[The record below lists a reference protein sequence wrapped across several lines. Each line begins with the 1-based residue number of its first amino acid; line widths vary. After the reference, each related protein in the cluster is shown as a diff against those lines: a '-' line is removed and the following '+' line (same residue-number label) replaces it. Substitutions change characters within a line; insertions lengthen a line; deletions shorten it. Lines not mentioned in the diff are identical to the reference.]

1 MAKIFQLDS
10 SLLRSLT
17 EICPRNAA
25 GQSERRAKA
34 SRHRL
39 TQMRLPLDGFTRRTR
54 LGIRISRDLCIELV
68 KTESTKPRK
77 QMRIEYLSDFLLS
90 ICFYFDSDRCKIAK
104 MLLALPDFCFKWFW
118 DEWLYK
124 VFAFYLEFG
133 APFQHGMTW
142 GDDKQLLWNQSHN
155 IL

>member
-1 MAKIFQLDS
+1 MKGLEEEKPEKTNWISGLHFVAVILRESDGDNNPIRFQS
-10 SLLRSLT
+10 SQKFDQ
-17 EICPRNAA
+17 NAA
-25 GQSERRAKA
+25 GKSERRANA

-104 MLLALPDFCFKWFW
+104 MLLALPDFCFK
-118 DEWLYK
+118 
-124 VFAFYLEFG
+124 
-133 APFQHGMTW
+133 
-142 GDDKQLLWNQSHN
+142 
-155 IL
+155 